1 MGMQFFLR
9 SDQHRSN
16 FRRAL
21 NQLMSTRGETLILST
36 GYISSSL
43 FNDYNHDDFFN
54 AINDG
59 FKNFP
64 YTEIIIIGGMFDS
77 NLKNQYQFEG
87 FIKYL
92 IYLGYKVTYY
102 KPKNPNWHAKIAMK
116 LTNKTPVIAII
127 GSSNLTAP
135 AYAEYQDIYKNY
147 KFNVESDLLI
157 WDHDLLDTFDGID
170 IIGTNHEQ
178 EVDFEELQKQK
189 INMLL
194 DTLYQTLQTHD
205 SLKTVSRNHL
215 VTLSPNPVEM
225 LNYLENIFF
234 ESANLKL
241 DAKILE
247 TICNISFE
255 LDEIQSIKKN
265 TSVEE
270 QRFIMNDILDM
281 RPTLNDSKLLSLL
294 NTKIKRYE
302 RFSEIIEC
310 DQLKENWFYPHE
322 HQKLIEEIKNTVY
335 PYDKVISLIEKLGA
349 FSALEIT
356 FENWKYQKLL
366 ASLKLN
372 ASNLSL
378 PAEKKKDLY
387 EIIQIKIREKSEDKN
402 TKIATNPRFIEDC

>member
-1 MGMQFFLR
+1 M
-9 SDQHRSN
+9 
-16 FRRAL
+16 
-21 NQLMSTRGETLILST
+21 
-36 GYISSSL
+36 YI
-43 FNDYNHDDFFN
+43 
-54 AINDG
+54 
-59 FKNFP
+59 
-64 YTEIIIIGGMFDS
+64 
-77 NLKNQYQFEG
+77 
-87 FIKYL
+87 
-92 IYLGYKVTYY
+92 
-102 KPKNPNWHAKIAMK
+102 
-116 LTNKTPVIAII
+116 
-127 GSSNLTAP
+127 
-135 AYAEYQDIYKNY
+135 
-147 KFNVESDLLI
+147 
-157 WDHDLLDTFDGID
+157 
-170 IIGTNHEQ
+170 
-178 EVDFEELQKQK
+178 
-189 INMLL
+189 
-194 DTLYQTLQTHD
+194 
-205 SLKTVSRNHL
+205 
-215 VTLSPNPVEM
+215 
-225 LNYLENIFF
+225 
-234 ESANLKL
+234 

-356 FENWKYQKLL
+356 FETWKYQKLL

-402 TKIATNPRFIEDC
+402 TKIATNPVN

>member
-170 IIGTNHEQ
+170 IIGTNHEK

-225 LNYLENIFF
+225 LNYLENIF
-234 ESANLKL
+234 
-241 DAKILE
+241 
-247 TICNISFE
+247 
-255 LDEIQSIKKN
+255 
-265 TSVEE
+265 
-270 QRFIMNDILDM
+270 
-281 RPTLNDSKLLSLL
+281 LN
-294 NTKIKRYE
+294 
-302 RFSEIIEC
+302 
-310 DQLKENWFYPHE
+310 QL
-322 HQKLIEEIKNTVY
+322 I
-335 PYDKVISLIEKLGA
+335 
-349 FSALEIT
+349 
-356 FENWKYQKLL
+356 
-366 ASLKLN
+366 
-372 ASNLSL
+372 
-378 PAEKKKDLY
+378 
-387 EIIQIKIREKSEDKN
+387 
-402 TKIATNPRFIEDC
+402 